1 MISESNF
8 IDSGQFD
15 FIILK
20 FLLETIWLIISDVI
34 KGINGCNKVNN
45 FSRKVRVDRLSFFE
59 TPFPNSGFIISK

>member
-15 FIILK
+15 FLILK
-20 FLLETIWLIISDVI
+20 FLLETIWSVISELM

-45 FSRKVRVDRLSFFE
+45 FSRKAMVECLSVFE
-59 TPFPNSGFIISK
+59 TPFPNSGFIISR